1 MDNSG
6 LPVSISIII
15 SGVIVGLFTLAGLI
29 IAAFILGSFVI
40 GAR

>member
-15 SGVIVGLFTLAGLI
+15 SGVIIGLLIFAG
-29 IAAFILGSFVI
+29 FIVSAVISGSFI
-40 GAR
+40 K